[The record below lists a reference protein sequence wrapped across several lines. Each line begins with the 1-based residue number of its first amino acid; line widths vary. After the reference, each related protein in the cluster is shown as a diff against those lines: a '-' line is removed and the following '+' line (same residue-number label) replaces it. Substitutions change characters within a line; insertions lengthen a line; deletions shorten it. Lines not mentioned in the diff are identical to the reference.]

1 MEVKIGAVEGEAV
14 DRQTIIDIIKHEEE
28 QIKAEKKETMGET
41 EKKKKVSFSH
51 CLIFFLQLTAKSR

>member
-28 QIKAEKKETMGET
+28 QIKAEKKETIGEV
-41 EKKKKVSFSH
+41 EKKKKVSSNYCFILS
-51 CLIFFLQLTAKSR
+51 LQPEA